1 MKNQRFT
8 GTGVAIITPF
18 KDQAIDFPAL
28 GRIINHVID
37 GGVQFIVALGST
49 GEAATLSEQEAR
61 SVLDY
66 CIEKIN
72 KRVPLMAGNFGSN
85 DTYTLTQKIKTYDF
99 TGIDGILS
107 ASPAYVKPTQ
117 EGIFRHYMAIADSC
131 PVPVM
136 IYNVPGRTRS
146 NIEWKTTLRLA
157 EASPAFLGIKEA
169 SGDLIQVSRILHS
182 RPEHFIVSCGDDE
195 LALPFLAAG
204 GDGVISVMA
213 NAFPDLF
220 SQMVYNS
227 LTNNLIEARKLNAL
241 TYDLNTWLYAEGN
254 PTGIKAAM
262 ECLGFCAR
270 ETRLPLCPMTENT
283 MQGLLSELNKIGT
296 NTN

>member
-28 GRIINHVID
+28 GRIIDHVID

-72 KRVPLMAGNFGSN
+72 KRVPLMAGNFGGN
-85 DTYTLTQKIKTYDF
+85 DTYALTQKIKTYDF
-99 TGIDGILS
+99 TGIDAILS

-117 EGIFRHYMAIADSC
+117 EGIFRHYMAIADAC
-131 PVPVM
+131 PVPIM

-146 NIEWKTTLRLA
+146 NIEWNTTLRLA
-157 EASPAFLGIKEA
+157 EASPSFIGIKEA

-213 NAFPDLF
+213 NALPDLF
-220 SQMVYNS
+220 SQMVHYS
-227 LTNNLIEARKLNAL
+227 ISNNLVEARKLNAL

-262 ECLGFCAR
+262 ECLGFCTR
-270 ETRLPLCPMTENT
+270 DTRLPLCPMTESS
-283 MQGLLSELNKIGT
+283 MQGLQSELNKIGASR
-296 NTN
+296 

>member
-1 MKNQRFT
+1 MKDSRFT

-18 KDQAIDFPAL
+18 KNQAIDFQAM
-28 GRIINHVID
+28 GSIIDHLID

-61 SVLDY
+61 SVLDF
-66 CIEKIN
+66 CIKKID
-72 KRVPLMAGNFGSN
+72 KRVPLMAGNFGGN
-85 DTYTLTQKIKTYDF
+85 DTHALTQKIKSYDF
-99 TGIDGILS
+99 SGIDAILS

-117 EGIFRHYMAIADSC
+117 EGIFRHYMAIADAC
-131 PVPVM
+131 PIPVM

-146 NIEWKTTLRLA
+146 NIEWNTTLRLA
-157 EASPAFLGIKEA
+157 GASPAFIGIKEA

-213 NAFPDLF
+213 NVLPDLF
-220 SQMVYNS
+220 SQMVHYS
-227 LTNNLIEARKLNAL
+227 LTNNLAEARRINAL

-262 ECLGFCAR
+262 ECLGFCTR
-270 ETRLPLCPMTENT
+270 ETRLPLCPMTET
-283 MQGLLSELNKIGT
+283 STQGLNTELTRIKSYL
-296 NTN
+296 

>member
-1 MKNQRFT
+1 MKDSGFT

-18 KDQAIDFPAL
+18 KNQTIDLPAM
-28 GRIINHVID
+28 GRIIDHLIG
-37 GGVQFIVALGST
+37 GGVRFIVALGST

-61 SVLDY
+61 SVLDF
-66 CIEKIN
+66 CIEKID
-72 KRVPLMAGNFGSN
+72 KRVPLMAGNFGAN
-85 DTYTLTQKIKTYDF
+85 DTHALTQKIKSYDF
-99 TGIDGILS
+99 SGIDAILS

-117 EGIFRHYMAIADSC
+117 EGIFRHYMAIAEAC

-146 NIEWKTTLRLA
+146 NIEWNTTLRLA
-157 EASPAFLGIKEA
+157 GASPAFIGIKEA

-220 SQMVYNS
+220 SQMVQHS
-227 LTNNLIEARKLNAL
+227 LTNNLAEARRLNAL
-241 TYDLNTWLYAEGN
+241 TYNLNTWLYAEGN

-262 ECLGFCAR
+262 ECLGFCTR
-270 ETRLPLCPMTENT
+270 ETRLPLCPMTDPSTKSLHAEINRILA
-283 MQGLLSELNKIGT
+283 QK
-296 NTN
+296 